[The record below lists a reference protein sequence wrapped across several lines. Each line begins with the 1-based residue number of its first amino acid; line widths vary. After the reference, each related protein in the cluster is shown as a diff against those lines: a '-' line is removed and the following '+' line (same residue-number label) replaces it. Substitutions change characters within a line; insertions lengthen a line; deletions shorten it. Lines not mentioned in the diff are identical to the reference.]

1 VTVLIVTALVALAVI
16 VVVQGLVLLEMV
28 RQTAQ
33 IRRVLD
39 LDDRP
44 VPMSLGELA
53 GRPLPETARD
63 LVPAHG
69 EAVLVLLSTD
79 CTTCRLVASGL
90 RDLIDRFADKR
101 IVTILQAHR
110 AEDATE
116 VAAAF
121 GLAGDEVVFDLDRS
135 YGEAVGVALR
145 PAAVVVRDGMLSEGA
160 TVRNA
165 SQLQQVLE
173 ELGPSRNPDLS
184 EVPPVSALST
194 GGAR

>member
-1 VTVLIVTALVALAVI
+1 VTALIVVCLVALAVL

-33 IRRVLD
+33 IRRALD

-44 VPMSLGELA
+44 VPISLGNLA
-53 GRPLPETARD
+53 GRPVPEPARSLWPD
-63 LVPAHG
+63 DGDGVF
-69 EAVLVLLSTD
+69 VLLSTD

-116 VAAAF
+116 MAAAF

-145 PAAVVVRDGMLSEGA
+145 PAAVVVRDGILSEGA